1 MEAIAILVPLIVF
14 GSVVI
19 VIALPFYFKHRNRRL
34 VYEAIKTTIENNGT
48 VDPALISAIAQ
59 DNIGPNADLRRGIL
73 LMALSLGMVL
83 CGIFLPE
90 DISSGVVTGLAFIPG
105 LLGIAQIGFHYF
117 IPREPT
123 V

>member
-1 MEAIAILVPLIVF
+1 MESVAVLVPLIVF
-14 GSVVI
+14 GSLVI
-19 VIALPFYFKHRNRRL
+19 IIALPFYFRHRNRRL
-34 VYEAIKTTIENNGT
+34 VYEAIKTTIENNGK

-83 CGIFLPE
+83 CGLFLPD
-90 DISSGVVTGLAFIPG
+90 DISAGIVTGLAFIPG
-105 LLGIAQIGFHYF
+105 VVGIAQVGFHYF